1 MSAVLRTLFVQNIAS
16 VFYERCK
23 TFLWERYFPTP
34 TLSTTHSLAYIH
46 STRSQSHTMN
56 PSTNDPSFTL
66 ATPIPACPI
75 LLEAKTALDKA
86 HDLRKAL
93 RHLSRSTRRCLTCPE
108 NNSCPSIRYIDHSVD
123 RAIQQLTRDWNLD
136 QD

>member
-1 MSAVLRTLFVQNIAS
+1 
-16 VFYERCK
+16 
-23 TFLWERYFPTP
+23 
-34 TLSTTHSLAYIH
+34 
-46 STRSQSHTMN
+46 MN
-56 PSTNDPSFTL
+56 PSTNDPSS
-66 ATPIPACPI
+66 TPIPPILPDGPRPTCPI
-75 LLEAKTALDKA
+75 LLEANSALDKA